1 MISWIKNNSESI
13 LICILIALLTI
24 FIAVMFFESI
34 EVNSGHLFGLSEKNK
49 ILTFL
54 GLAMGGVLLA
64 LQAAIANKRAV
75 AMEKAA
81 NAQAEAAKQQA
92 KANQNTEQGQRQER
106 LKTAIEHLDSSSD
119 SVRLGGIY
127 ELFHLAEDTL
137 EWRRTVLDI
146 LCAHIR
152 RITCEK
158 AYQDKYQREPSE
170 EIQSL
175 LTLLFVQ
182 EHTVFKGHRANL
194 EGTWLNGA
202 NLRNARLQGAN
213 LFNTRLQSA
222 HLDDAQLQGAK
233 LTRAKLQ
240 SAWFSNASLL
250 GAELDQALLQLSW
263 LDGAQLQGAY
273 LPNANLQVANLFNA
287 QLQGAILTGTLLQ
300 GALFENTFFQG
311 VTCLSDS
318 RSFKENI
325 ENRVGK
331 NPEFL
336 PLSSAIFSG
345 CVGSRETVEIYT
357 EGMPAEQVDLLWGG
371 IREGVGEPISYDP
384 PEDDGVITE
393 PPYTQNDAERWITEY
408 EEALSIVPVKGE
420 N

>member
-1 MISWIKNNSESI
+1 MISWIKNNAESI
-13 LICILIALLTI
+13 LIYILIAFVAI
-24 FIAVMFFESI
+24 FVAAIFFEKI
-34 EVNSGHLFGLSEKNK
+34 VVFFGHLFGLSEKNK
-49 ILTFL
+49 VLTFL
-54 GLAMGGVLLA
+54 GLGMGGILLA
-64 LQAAIANKRAV
+64 LQAVIAYNRSV
-75 AMEKAA
+75 AMKNAA
-81 NAQAEAAKQQA
+81 NAQADAAKQQA

-137 EWRRTVLDI
+137 EWRRTALDI

-152 RITCEK
+152 RTTCEK

-202 NLRNARLQGAN
+202 NLRKARLQGAN
-213 LFNTRLQSA
+213 LTNTRLQGA

-240 SAWFSNASLL
+240 SAWFSKASLL
-250 GAELDQALLQLSW
+250 GAELDQALLQLAR
-263 LDGAQLQGAY
+263 LDGAQLQGAF

-300 GALFENTFFQG
+300 GALFENTLFQG
-311 VTCLSDS
+311 VTCLIDS

-345 CVGSRETVEIYT
+345 CVGSRETVEMYT
-357 EGMPAEQVDLLWGG
+357 EGMPADQVHLLWGG
-371 IREGVGEPISYDP
+371 IREEADKPISYDP

-393 PPYTQNDAERWITEY
+393 PPYTQKDAERWIAEY
-408 EEALSIVPVKGE
+408 EEALSIVPVKGD

>member
-1 MISWIKNNSESI
+1 MISWIKNNAENI
-13 LICILIALLTI
+13 LICILIALLAFFLAVI
-24 FIAVMFFESI
+24 FSENI
-34 EVNSGHLFGLSEKNK
+34 EVYSGHLFGLSEKNK

-106 LKTAIEHLDSSSD
+106 LKTAIEHLNSSSD
-119 SVRLGGIY
+119 SFRLGGIY

-152 RITCEK
+152 RTTCNK
-158 AYQDKYQREPSE
+158 AYQDEYQREPSE

-202 NLRNARLQGAN
+202 NLRRARLQGAN
-213 LFNTRLQSA
+213 LTNTRLQSA

-240 SAWFSNASLL
+240 SARFSNALLL
-250 GAELDQALLQLSW
+250 GAELDQALLQLSR
-263 LDGAQLQGAY
+263 LDGAQLQGAF

-300 GALFENTFFQG
+300 GALFQNTLFQG

-318 RSFKENI
+318 RSFNENI
-325 ENRVGK
+325 ENGVGK

-345 CVGSRETVEIYT
+345 CVGSRETVEMYT
-357 EGMPAEQVDLLWGG
+357 EGMPADHVHLLWGG
-371 IREGVGEPISYDP
+371 IREQVGQPVSYEP

-393 PPYTQNDAERWITEY
+393 PPYTQQDAERWIAEY

>member
-1 MISWIKNNSESI
+1 M
-13 LICILIALLTI
+13 IALLAI
-24 FIAVMFFESI
+24 FFAVIFSENV
-34 EVNSGHLFGLSEKNK
+34 EVYSGHLFGLSGKNK

-54 GLAMGGVLLA
+54 GLAMGGILLA

-81 NAQAEAAKQQA
+81 NAQADAAKQQA

-106 LKTAIEHLDSSSD
+106 LKTAVEHLDSSSD

-146 LCAHIR
+146 LCAQIR
-152 RITCEK
+152 RITGEEK
-158 AYQDKYQREPSE
+158 YQDKYQREPSE

-182 EHTVFKGHRANL
+182 EHAVFKGHRANL

-202 NLRNARLQGAN
+202 NLRRARLQGAN
-213 LFNTRLQSA
+213 LMNTRLQSA

-233 LTRAKLQ
+233 LTRSKLQ
-240 SAWFSNASLL
+240 FAWFSNASLL
-250 GAELDQALLQLSW
+250 GADLDQALLQLAW

-273 LPNANLQVANLFNA
+273 LPNANLQVVKLRNA
-287 QLQGAILTGTLLQ
+287 QLQGAILLGTLLQ
-300 GALFENTFFQG
+300 GALFENTLFQG

-325 ENRVGK
+325 ENGVDK
-331 NPEFL
+331 MPKFMPL
-336 PLSSAIFSG
+336 PPVYFSG
-345 CVGSRETVEIYT
+345 FVGSRETVEFYM
-357 EGMPAEQVDLLWGG
+357 EGMPADHVDLLWGAL
-371 IREGVGEPISYDP
+371 REQVDEPVVYEP
-384 PEDDGVITE
+384 PEDSGVITE
-393 PPYTQNDAERWITEY
+393 PPYTQKDAERWIAEY
-408 EEALSIVPVKGE
+408 EEALSIVPVKGGS
-420 N
+420 